1 MTSDAGAAGRDR
13 PLLFLVL
20 PVLLVVGLVS
30 CSGAD
35 STVEWRNIT
44 FDVPDGWVVLDSTDD
59 LLTIA
64 SAEVVEQEDR
74 PDEGEDVVA
83 LYMTFEPGV
92 VPDDWR
98 RYVVEQD
105 ATLESDDAILVGGD
119 VPATRLVF
127 SSVQDGIAVREMVIV
142 IPSRSVVVLAQPVAR
157 PGTLDATAVLLEEL
171 DTLLA
176 IVVEAR
182 YGAPRLD

>member
-1 MTSDAGAAGRDR
+1 MTSDPSARRRGR
-13 PLLFLVL
+13 PLALFALLVL
-20 PVLLVVGLVS
+20 GLVS

-35 STVEWRNIT
+35 GIVEWRNIT
-44 FDVPDGWVVLDSTDD
+44 FEVPDGWVVLDRTDG

-64 SAEVVEQEDR
+64 SDEVVEGEGR
-74 PDEGEDVVA
+74 SAAGEDVVA
-83 LYMTFEPGV
+83 LYLTYEPGV

-98 RYVVEQD
+98 RYVVEQG
-105 ATLESDDAILVGGD
+105 AVLESDDAILVGGD

-127 SSVQDGIAVREMVIV
+127 SSLQDGIAVREMVIIV
-142 IPSRSVVVLAQPVAR
+142 PSRSIVVLAQPVPR
-157 PGTLDATAVLLEEL
+157 PGTVDAASVLLEEL

-176 IVVEAR
+176 VVVEAR